1 MGYLILKGRKK
12 AFFLL
17 VFPLVTGNLLAET
30 NQVVVTT
37 SLLKEVVGE
46 LAGERISVTSLVAP
60 NLCPGHG
67 DIDTEK
73 MAILEQAKL
82 FLAHGFEPYLP
93 RVEKAIRE
101 SEAKKI
107 LVQVNGNWQI
117 PLVHLQAARLVC
129 AALCAKFPGDAEL
142 FQSRLNS
149 LEIHLQSFDR
159 EIRKRVKEKGWLHTP
174 VLCNIH
180 LADLLSYL
188 GLKIIGTYRTRDD
201 FTPTLM
207 AELLQAGH
215 KHRVVAVIDNLQ
227 AGPDTGQVLASDL
240 KAEHIVF
247 SNFPQGQSIE
257 KLLEQNLEKLFHVK
271 RSR

>member
-1 MGYLILKGRKK
+1 VGYFILKAKK
-12 AFFLL
+12 KELFLLTFFLA
-17 VFPLVTGNLLAET
+17 TGNLLTET
-30 NQVVVTT
+30 SQLVVTT

-46 LAGERISVTSLVAP
+46 LAGERISVTALVAP

-73 MAILEQAKL
+73 MAILEQAEL

-101 SEAKKI
+101 AEGKKR

-117 PLVHLQAARLVC
+117 PLVHLQAAGVVC
-129 AALCAKFPGDAEL
+129 AALCAKFPKDAEL
-142 FQSRLNS
+142 FQTRLNN
-149 LEIHLQSFDR
+149 LEIRLQSFDR
-159 EIRKRVKEKGWLHTP
+159 EIKKRVKEEGWWNAP

-188 GLKIIGTYRTRDD
+188 GLKVVGTYRTRDD
-201 FTPTLM
+201 FTPVLM
-207 AELLQAGH
+207 AELLRKGH
-215 KHRVVAVIDNLQ
+215 KHKVVAVIDNLQ
-227 AGPDTGQVLASDL
+227 AGADTGQVLAADL
-240 KAEHIVF
+240 KAKHIVF

-257 KLLEQNLEKLFHVK
+257 NLLEQNLEKLFHAR